1 MVPTDMD
8 GEKLIKHL
16 RSIEMETVKM
26 IVTTAAAKYDVEEAQ
41 RLTTTIILGEKKT
54 DPIKFKKG
62 FYT

>member
-1 MVPTDMD
+1 MD

-41 RLTTTIILGEKKT
+41 RLNTTIILGEKKI